1 MKSFARLHCDQQTE
15 ISQGILDFVMNQTT
29 VLTTGDLG
37 WNFVDT
43 RSLLQ
48 HVPALGLWFKSLS
61 LMPRHSA
68 ITVIRNNDQLP
79 LHIDEAPVVAKINF
93 PVLNTVGW
101 ANRWYHIEPR
111 VLQECPQH
119 TNQFGN
125 LVHDLSGIPQDQ
137 ITLCD
142 ELLDM
147 PWPIVFNSGRAHSV
161 EMVDPV
167 GVPRI
172 VASFTFF
179 REPVELLQ

>member
-1 MKSFARLHCDQQTE
+1 
-15 ISQGILDFVMNQTT
+15 
-29 VLTTGDLG
+29 
-37 WNFVDT
+37 
-43 RSLLQ
+43 
-48 HVPALGLWFKSLS
+48 
-61 LMPRHSA
+61 
-68 ITVIRNNDQLP
+68 
-79 LHIDEAPVVAKINF
+79 
-93 PVLNTVGW
+93 VGW